1 MKTNNNDVNVNMNV
15 NKNSNNNKNMNLK
28 EYFNQNIKSKST
40 IDQDSSNKIK
50 NESNSKIEKND
61 KNDIVFAE
69 KDNKLQQFIKENK
82 NHKKVEENESNLDL
96 ASSYKM
102 LIQLSQIAQQTDDNK
117 DKGISLNDIDVID
130 KELES
135 LTKNVSD
142 VNINK
147 DGDEGIK
154 DDIINTKEVIIDSNN
169 ETYVGYEN
177 PEIAIKS
184 DEEVQIMVQ
193 ELISCIGERL
203 YKFSYKIVWD
213 NVSIN
218 NNKDS

>member
-1 MKTNNNDVNVNMNV
+1 
-15 NKNSNNNKNMNLK
+15 MNLK

-61 KNDIVFAE
+61 DKNNDIVFSE

-82 NHKKVEENESNLDL
+82 NHKKVEESESNLDL

-102 LIQLSQIAQQTDDNK
+102 LIQLSQIAQQTEDNK

-130 KELES
+130 KELEN

-154 DDIINTKEVIIDSNN
+154 DDIINTKEVIIDNNN

-184 DEEVQIMVQ
+184 NEEVQIMVQ

-213 NVSIN
+213 NVSFIDN
-218 NNKDS
+218 